1 MNFCFMMLYAQWALV
16 EGPSRLP
23 SQYRR
28 PLRYPRSQSQHYK
41 ENERQVVTI
50 EWTYT
55 LARQMVPD

>member
-50 EWTYT
+50 E
-55 LARQMVPD
+55 